1 MEHKLTE
8 LEAARMDDIIMKE
21 IPDWQEGRG
30 RELTDDLVRHG
41 VLNVVQAFRLRK
53 AIEDQAREGHE
64 EQEGR

>member
-8 LEAARMDDIIMKE
+8 LEAAGMDDIIMKE

-64 EQEGR
+64 EQEDR

>member
-8 LEAARMDDIIMKE
+8 LEAAGMDDIIMKE

-41 VLNVVQAFRLRK
+41 VLNVVQTFRLRK

>member
-1 MEHKLTE
+1 
-8 LEAARMDDIIMKE
+8 MDDIIMKE

-41 VLNVVQAFRLRK
+41 VLNVVQTFRLRK

>member
-1 MEHKLTE
+1 
-8 LEAARMDDIIMKE
+8 MDDIIMKE

-30 RELTDDLVRHG
+30 RELMDDLVRHG

-53 AIEDQAREGHE
+53 AIEDQVQEGHE

>member
-1 MEHKLTE
+1 
-8 LEAARMDDIIMKE
+8 MDDIIMKE

-30 RELTDDLVRHG
+30 RELTDDLVRHC

>member
-8 LEAARMDDIIMKE
+8 LEAAGMDDIIMKE

>member
-1 MEHKLTE
+1 
-8 LEAARMDDIIMKE
+8 MDDIIMKE

-53 AIEDQAREGHE
+53 AIEDQVREGHE

>member
-8 LEAARMDDIIMKE
+8 LEAAGMDDIIMKE

-30 RELTDDLVRHG
+30 RELMDDLVRHG

>member
-8 LEAARMDDIIMKE
+8 LEAAGMDDIIMKE

-64 EQEGR
+64 EQEGQ

>member
-1 MEHKLTE
+1 
-8 LEAARMDDIIMKE
+8 MDDIIMKE

-30 RELTDDLVRHG
+30 RELMDDLVRHG